1 VRGRRVFNRIRR
13 MNDMRNRPV
22 TGFTILAVWLL
33 ATGCADADNRADAG
47 RYGAPQSEAQTP
59 SSKAIE
65 PLRDQASKDKDKR
78 GNTPPG
84 TDRTGAGPAEGA
96 ILDPTGAVTKQPVLR
111 ER

>member
-1 VRGRRVFNRIRR
+1 
-13 MNDMRNRPV
+13 MRSRPV

-47 RYGAPQSEAQTP
+47 RYGASQAEAPP
-59 SSKAIE
+59 SKPAPIE
-65 PLRDQASKDKDKR
+65 PMRDQASKDKDKR

-84 TDRTGAGPAEGA
+84 KDRTGAGPAEGA
-96 ILDPTGAVTKQPVLR
+96 ILDPTGTVSKPVLR